1 MKKVIRLTESDLT
14 RIVKRVIME
23 QSEKVVSAKQLKKM
37 GYSYPTG
44 SMPPSGDLID
54 TEISSVGKN
63 VSSASM
69 ALMTLVRQKNIP
81 STNNDGMIFT
91 KTLDNGNIEARWIL
105 FKK

>member
-14 RIVKRVIME
+14 RIVRRIIME

-37 GYSYPTG
+37 GYSYPMG

-54 TEISSVGKN
+54 TEISSVAKT
-63 VSSASM
+63 VSAATMSLM
-69 ALMTLVRQKNIP
+69 ALVRQKNVP

-91 KTLDNGNIEARWIL
+91 KTLDNGNIEAKWIL